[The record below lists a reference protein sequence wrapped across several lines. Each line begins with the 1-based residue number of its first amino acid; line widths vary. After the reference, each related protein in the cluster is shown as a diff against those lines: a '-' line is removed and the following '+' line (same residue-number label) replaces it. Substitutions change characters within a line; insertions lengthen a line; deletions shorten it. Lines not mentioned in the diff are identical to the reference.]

1 MTELI
6 IIEEL
11 NYFKAGRQRDAVQTQ
26 RKEPYKALLSD
37 PVVFQR
43 WMRHHKKIEVS
54 DKEFLEDFPLQAEF
68 TAHEKGIDDDVP
80 IAFYKHDECFT
91 RKAFEE
97 RNYICTIEPHERARR
112 LNFSEKEK
120 LKQKEWNQKKIKKVT
135 YTRHANNDDTR
146 YVHNSPFSNYSRS
159 DVALDSRVD
168 FTIDPHD
175 YSEIT
180 DPAER
185 SKQYDIVKLYWAHV
199 GYHDI
204 PRYDQLYSLIQKQKW
219 SLDSWWESEI
229 RYRKSKAT
237 CIHHIAKHFGDYS
250 LWQIMKSH
258 SKRNN
263 LFESWLKLHGYIV
276 KM

>member
-11 NYFKAGRQRDAVQTQ
+11 DYCKAGGQQDTVQPLK
-26 RKEPYKALLSD
+26 KEPYKALLSD

-43 WMRHHKKIEVS
+43 WMRCYEKIKVS
-54 DKEFLEDFPLQAEF
+54 DEEFLEDFPLQAEF
-68 TAHEKGIDDDVP
+68 TALNEGIDDDVP
-80 IAFYKHDECFT
+80 IAFYKRDECFT

-97 RNYICTIEPHERARR
+97 RNYICTIEPHERAHR
-112 LNFSEKEK
+112 LNFSEEIK
-120 LKQKEWNQKKIKKVT
+120 LKQKERNQENINKVT
-135 YTRHANNDDTR
+135 YARTEYNSSFHR
-146 YVHNSPFSNYSRS
+146 YRRSRI
-159 DVALDSRVD
+159 ALDSRVD

-175 YSEIT
+175 YCKIT
-180 DPAER
+180 DHAER
-185 SKQYDIVKLYWAHV
+185 DKQYNIVKIYWAHV

-204 PRYDQLYSLIQKQKW
+204 PPFDELYALIQRHKW
-219 SLDSWWESEI
+219 SLDSWWNSEM
-229 RYRKSKAT
+229 RYGKSKAA

-250 LWQIMKSH
+250 LWEIMESH

-263 LFESWLKLHGYIV
+263 LFESWLKVHGYIV